1 MALWDTFTNRLVIN
15 ATLRAETAFRIG
27 TGSDDA
33 AEPSASDLPVLRGA
47 DGRPYIPGSSLRGVI
62 RSQVERIVRS
72 QEERPGGGRGACDPT
87 VNTHWCIPSE
97 TMDEWK
103 QALRSPANKGKDG
116 DKELADQVW
125 ANSCRVCRAFGSAWL
140 AARIRIAD
148 LHLQDDELV
157 HVERRDGVA
166 IDRDKETVQHKY
178 DFETVARASAFR
190 LQITSE
196 NLEPTERGLLW
207 LGLSELMAGH
217 VLIGG
222 FKGRGLGQVTLTDL
236 VMQMV
241 DAADRSA
248 FRSYLLH
255 HTMTPVTP
263 AAMEGWLAD
272 LLQEL
277 GLGGN

>member
-1 MALWDTFTNRLVIN
+1 MALWDTFASRLVIS

-27 TGSDDA
+27 AGSDDA

-62 RSQVERIVRS
+62 RSQLERIVRS
-72 QEERPGGGRGACDPT
+72 QEATPGDGRGACDPT

-97 TMDEWK
+97 TIDEWK
-103 QALRSPANKGKDG
+103 KAYRNPANKGIDV
-116 DKELADQVW
+116 DKELADRVW
-125 ANSCRVCRAFGSAWL
+125 ANSCRVCRSFGSAWL
-140 AARIRIAD
+140 AARVRIAD
-148 LHLQDDELV
+148 LHLQHDESV
-157 HVERRDGVA
+157 RVERRDGVA

-178 DFETVARASAFR
+178 DFETVARTSAFR
-190 LQITSE
+190 LQITAE
-196 NLEPTERGLLW
+196 NLEPAERGLLW

-236 VMQMV
+236 SIQMV
-241 DAADRSA
+241 DAANRPA

-255 HTMTPVTP
+255 QTMTPVTS
-263 AAMEGWLAD
+263 AQMEGWLAD

-277 GLGGN
+277 GLEGN

>member
-1 MALWDTFTNRLVIN
+1 MALWDTFASRLVIS

-27 TGSDDA
+27 AGSDDA

-47 DGRPYIPGSSLRGVI
+47 DGRPYIPGSSLRGVM

-72 QEERPGGGRGACDPT
+72 QEAEAGGGRGACDPT
-87 VNTHWCIPSE
+87 VNSHWCIPSE
-97 TMDEWK
+97 TMDAWK
-103 QALRSPANKGKDG
+103 QALRSPAHKGADV
-116 DKELADQVW
+116 DKELADRVW
-125 ANSCRVCRAFGSAWL
+125 AGSCRVCRAFGSAWL
-140 AARIRIAD
+140 AARVRIAD
-148 LHLQDDELV
+148 LHLQDEELV
-157 HVERRDGVA
+157 RVERRDGVA

-190 LQITSE
+190 LQITAE
-196 NLEPTERGLLW
+196 NLEPAERGLLW

-236 VMQMV
+236 SLQMV
-241 DAADRSA
+241 DAADRPA
-248 FRSYLLH
+248 FRNYLLH
-255 HTMTPVTP
+255 QTMTPVTTTQM
-263 AAMEGWLAD
+263 AAWLAV
-272 LLQEL
+272 LLQEM